1 MGELRVEHVTKRF
14 PRGRRRGDAAAL
26 PVLDDVSFTLS
37 EGEFACLIGPSGC
50 GKTTVLNLVAGLDQP
65 SGGSIHVDGKRVTG
79 PGLDRGVVFQEFA
92 LFPWLTVAANI
103 EFGLKSL
110 GLPAA
115 ERKRRVAHYV
125 DLVGLSSFRD
135 YHPNRL
141 SGGMRQRVGLGR
153 AFAIE
158 PAVLLMDEPFG
169 ALDSQTRESMQN
181 ALGEIWM
188 RTRKTVLF
196 VTHDIREAI
205 FLADRVLVIGGR
217 PARIT
222 LDLPIALARPRRR
235 HEPGF
240 QSMEQVLEDA
250 IEKAQVQ

>member
-1 MGELRVEHVTKRF
+1 MGELRVENVTKRF
-14 PRGRRRGDAAAL
+14 PRGHRRGSASGLA
-26 PVLDDVSFTLS
+26 VLDDLSFTLS
-37 EGEFACLIGPSGC
+37 EGEFVSLIGPSGC

-65 SGGSIHVDGKRVTG
+65 SGGTIRVDGKRVTG

-92 LFPWLTVAANI
+92 LFPWLTVADNI
-103 EFGLKSL
+103 AFGLRSL

-115 ERKRRVAHYV
+115 ERRRRVARYME
-125 DLVGLSSFRD
+125 LVGLTAFQD

-181 ALGEIWM
+181 ALGEMWLS
-188 RTRKTVLF
+188 TRKTVLF

-205 FLADRVLVIGGR
+205 FLSDRVLVIGGR
-217 PARIT
+217 PSRIT
-222 LDLPIALARPRRR
+222 LEIAVALPRPRRR
-235 HEPGF
+235 HDPGF
-240 QSMEQVLEDA
+240 QAMEQVLEAA
-250 IEKAQVQ
+250 IGQAQVQ